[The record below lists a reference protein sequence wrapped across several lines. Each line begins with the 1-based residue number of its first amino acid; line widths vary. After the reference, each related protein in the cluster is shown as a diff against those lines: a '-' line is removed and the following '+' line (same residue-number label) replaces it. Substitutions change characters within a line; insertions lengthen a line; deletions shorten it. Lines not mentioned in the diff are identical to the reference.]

1 MENNYL
7 CYKGRPLVR
16 SGNEMYYGNMSD
28 KYIIF
33 IRELDSKK
41 VNDVDIGTKFEIQL
55 LFTDPD
61 IKGRGKIVKNIER
74 ASFSDALE
82 LAEAWLNRFN
92 AQQ

>member
-16 SGNEMYYGNMSD
+16 CGNEMYYGSMSD
-28 KYIIF
+28 RYIIL
-33 IRELDSKK
+33 IRELATKK
-41 VNDVDIGTKFEIQL
+41 INDVDVGSRFDIQL
-55 LFTDPD
+55 LYTDPD